1 MFEIGAVPV
10 QVSPLVKRVS
20 RPMANQR
27 STAWLHPTRLIIV
40 AYLVAASVGA
50 LLLLLPVAVSGQS
63 AGVGLDTAVFTATSA
78 LTVTGLAVVDT
89 ATEWSRFGQVVIL
102 GLIQLGGFGI
112 TTFASVFAVLVFR
125 RLGLR
130 ARLAT
135 QLEQHQPDFGN
146 LRSLVKRIAVFYV
159 IVEVLGILV
168 LSVAFWRSSADSF
181 VSALWTG
188 TFHAI
193 SAFNNAGFST
203 FSNNLVGYS
212 GDVAVLAPVMLL
224 VIIGGI
230 GFPVVLEVV
239 NTRWHYRRWSIH
251 TRLTLFTTAA
261 LLVIATFSYA
271 VLEWNNPGTFGTM
284 DSGER
289 ALNSAFAAVTPRTAG
304 FNTFDYGQSGPGAQ
318 FLTSILMLIGGG
330 SASAAGGIKVTTF
343 ALLGFV
349 IIAEL
354 RSDREVNA
362 FGRRLSEAT
371 QRQALAV
378 ALLGVGSVALG
389 TLAIAA
395 TSPSLAMGDVLF
407 ETVSAVGTVG
417 LSAGITPEL
426 EPVSRFLMSVLMLL
440 GRLGPVTFGVA
451 LVLRRRQLL
460 LRYPE
465 GRPLIG

>member
-1 MFEIGAVPV
+1 
-10 QVSPLVKRVS
+10 
-20 RPMANQR
+20 MANQR
-27 STAWLHPTRLIIV
+27 STAWLHPTRLIIA
-40 AYLVAASVGA
+40 AYLVVVSVGA

-63 AGVGLDTAVFTATSA
+63 AGVGIDTAVFTAASA
-78 LTVTGLAVVDT
+78 LTVTGLTVVDT

-112 TTFASVFAVLVFR
+112 TTFASVLAVLVFR

-135 QLEQHQPDFGN
+135 QLEQNQADSGN

-159 IVEVLGILV
+159 IVEVLGAIV
-168 LSVAFWRSSADSF
+168 LTGVFWRSSDDGF
-181 VSALWTG
+181 FSALWTG

-203 FSNNLVGYS
+203 FTNNLVGYS
-212 GDVAVLAPVMLL
+212 GEVAVLAPVMLL

-261 LLVIATFSYA
+261 LLVVATFGYA

-284 DSGER
+284 GSGAER

-318 FLTSILMLIGGG
+318 FLTSTLMLIGGG

-354 RSDREVNA
+354 RSDREVNS

-395 TSPSLAMGDVLF
+395 TSPALAMGDVLF

-417 LSAGITPEL
+417 LSTGITPEL

>member
-1 MFEIGAVPV
+1 
-10 QVSPLVKRVS
+10 
-20 RPMANQR
+20 MANQR
-27 STAWLHPTRLIIV
+27 RTAWLHPTRLIIV
-40 AYLVAASVGA
+40 AYLVLASVGA

-63 AGVGLDTAVFTATSA
+63 SGVGLDTAVFTATSA
-78 LTVTGLAVVDT
+78 LTVTGLTVVDT

-135 QLEQHQPDFGN
+135 QLEQNQPDFGN
-146 LRSLVKRIAVFYV
+146 LRSLVARIAVFYV
-159 IVEVLGILV
+159 TVEVLGAIV
-168 LSVAFWRSSADSF
+168 LTVVFWRSGADGF

-203 FSNNLVGYS
+203 FTNSLVGYS
-212 GDVAVLAPVMLL
+212 GEVAVLAPVMLL
-224 VIIGGI
+224 VIVGGI
-230 GFPVVLEVV
+230 GFPVVLELV
-239 NTRWHYRRWSIH
+239 NSRWHYRRWSIH
-251 TRLTLFTTAA
+251 TRLTLATTAA
-261 LLVIATFSYA
+261 LLVVATVGYA

-284 DSGER
+284 GSGAER
-289 ALNSAFAAVTPRTAG
+289 ALNSVFAAVTPRTAG

-354 RSDREVNA
+354 RSDREVNS

-378 ALLGVGSVALG
+378 ALLGVGSVAVG

-395 TSPSLAMGDVLF
+395 TSPSLAMGDLLF

-417 LSAGITPEL
+417 ISTGITPDL
-426 EPVSRFLMSVLMLL
+426 EPASRFLMSGLMLL
-440 GRLGPVTFGVA
+440 GRLGPVTFGTA
-451 LVLRRRQLL
+451 LVLRRRQFL

>member
-1 MFEIGAVPV
+1 
-10 QVSPLVKRVS
+10 
-20 RPMANQR
+20 
-27 STAWLHPTRLIIV
+27 
-40 AYLVAASVGA
+40 

-78 LTVTGLAVVDT
+78 LSVTGLSVVDT

-102 GLIQLGGFGI
+102 GLIQIGGFGI

-135 QLEQHQPDFGN
+135 QLEQNQSDSGN
-146 LRSLVKRIAVFYV
+146 LRSLVKRIAMFYV
-159 IVEVLGILV
+159 IVEVLGAIV
-168 LSVAFWRSSADSF
+168 LTVVFWRSSADGF
-181 VSALWTG
+181 VSALWNG

-203 FSNNLVGYS
+203 FTNNLIDYS
-212 GDVAVLAPVMLL
+212 GEVAVLAPVMLL

-239 NTRWHYRRWSIH
+239 NTRLHYRRWSIH

-261 LLVIATFSYA
+261 LLVVGTLSYA

-284 DSGER
+284 GSGAER

-304 FNTFDYGQSGPGAQ
+304 FNTFDYGQSGPGGQ

-354 RSDREVNA
+354 RSDRDVNA

-395 TSPSLAMGDVLF
+395 TSPSLPMGDVLF

-417 LSAGITPEL
+417 LTTGITPDL
-426 EPVSRFLMSVLMLL
+426 EPASRYLMSLLMLL

>member
-1 MFEIGAVPV
+1 
-10 QVSPLVKRVS
+10 
-20 RPMANQR
+20 
-27 STAWLHPTRLIIV
+27 
-40 AYLVAASVGA
+40 
-50 LLLLLPVAVSGQS
+50 
-63 AGVGLDTAVFTATSA
+63 
-78 LTVTGLAVVDT
+78 
-89 ATEWSRFGQVVIL
+89 
-102 GLIQLGGFGI
+102 
-112 TTFASVFAVLVFR
+112 
-125 RLGLR
+125 
-130 ARLAT
+130 
-135 QLEQHQPDFGN
+135 
-146 LRSLVKRIAVFYV
+146 
-159 IVEVLGILV
+159 
-168 LSVAFWRSSADSF
+168 
-181 VSALWTG
+181 
-188 TFHAI
+188 
-193 SAFNNAGFST
+193 
-203 FSNNLVGYS
+203 
-212 GDVAVLAPVMLL
+212 MLL
-224 VIIGGI
+224 VIIGGV
-230 GFPVVLEVV
+230 GFPVVLELV

-261 LLVIATFSYA
+261 LLVVATFGFA

-284 DSGER
+284 DNGER

-395 TSPSLAMGDVLF
+395 TSSSLPMGDVLF

-417 LSAGITPEL
+417 LSTGITPDL
-426 EPVSRFLMSVLMLL
+426 EPASRYLMCLLMLL

>member
-1 MFEIGAVPV
+1 MFEIGVVPV

-135 QLEQHQPDFGN
+135 QLEQNQPDFGN

-203 FSNNLVGYS
+203 FTNNLVGYS

-261 LLVIATFSYA
+261 LLVIATFGYA

-371 QRQALAV
+371 QRHALAV

-417 LSAGITPEL
+417 LSTGITPEL
-426 EPVSRFLMSVLMLL
+426 EPVSRLLMSVLMLL

>member
-1 MFEIGAVPV
+1 
-10 QVSPLVKRVS
+10 
-20 RPMANQR
+20 MANKR
-27 STAWLHPTRLIIV
+27 WTSWLHPTRLIIV
-40 AYLVAASVGA
+40 AYLLLAAVGA
-50 LLLLLPVAVSGQS
+50 LLLLLPIAVSGQS
-63 AGVGLDTAVFTATSA
+63 QGVSIDTAVFTSTSA

-135 QLEQHQPDFGN
+135 QLEQNQPDFGN
-146 LRSLVKRIAVFYV
+146 LRSLVARIALFYV
-159 IVEVLGILV
+159 VVELIGIVVLT
-168 LSVAFWRSSADSF
+168 VAFWRSDGGAF
-181 VSALWTG
+181 LSALWAG

-203 FSNNLVGYS
+203 FSDNLVGYS
-212 GDVAVLAPVMLL
+212 GEVAVLAPVMLL
-224 VIIGGI
+224 VILGGI
-230 GFPVVLEVV
+230 GFPVVLELV

-251 TRLTLFTTAA
+251 TRLTLATTAV
-261 LLVIATFSYA
+261 LLVGATVAFA

-284 DSGER
+284 GSGAER

-354 RSDREVNA
+354 RSDREVNT

-389 TLAIAA
+389 TLAVAA
-395 TSPSLAMGDVLF
+395 TSPALGMGDLLF

-417 LSAGITPEL
+417 LSTGITPDL
-426 EPVSRFLMSVLMLL
+426 EPASRLLMSGLMLL
-440 GRLGPVTFGVA
+440 GRLGPVTFGTA

>member
-1 MFEIGAVPV
+1 MPN
-10 QVSPLVKRVS
+10 R
-20 RPMANQR
+20 RR
-27 STAWLHPTRLIIV
+27 TAWLHPTRLIIA
-40 AYLVAASVGA
+40 AYLLLVAVGA
-50 LLLLLPVAVSGQS
+50 LALLLPFAVSGQS
-63 AGVGLDTAVFTATSA
+63 SGVGLDTAVFTATSA
-78 LTVTGLAVVDT
+78 LTVTGLTVVDT

-102 GLIQLGGFGI
+102 ALVQLGGFGI

-135 QLEQHQPDFGN
+135 QLEQNQPDFGN
-146 LRSLVKRIAVFYV
+146 LRSLVARIAVFYAV
-159 IVEVLGILV
+159 VEAAGIVVLTV
-168 LSVAFWRSSADSF
+168 VFWRSGTDGF

-203 FSNNLVGYS
+203 FTNSLMGYS
-212 GDVAVLAPVMLL
+212 GQVAVLAPVMLL
-224 VIIGGI
+224 VIVGGI
-230 GFPVVLEVV
+230 GFPVVLELV

-251 TRLTLFTTAA
+251 TRLTLAATTV
-261 LLVIATFSYA
+261 LLVAATVAYA
-271 VLEWNNPGTFGTM
+271 LLEWNNPGTFGTLGNG
-284 DSGER
+284 GER
-289 ALNSAFAAVTPRTAG
+289 VLNSVFAAVTPRTAG

-343 ALLGFV
+343 AMLGFV

-378 ALLGVGSVALG
+378 ALLGVGSVAVGALV
-389 TLAIAA
+389 IAA
-395 TSPSLAMGDVLF
+395 TSPSLALGDLLF

-417 LSAGITPEL
+417 LSTGITPEL
-426 EPVSRFLMSVLMLL
+426 EPSSRLVMSGLMLL
-440 GRLGPVTFGVA
+440 GRLGPVTFGTA

>member
-1 MFEIGAVPV
+1 MFEIGVVPV

-135 QLEQHQPDFGN
+135 QLEQNQPDFGN

-203 FSNNLVGYS
+203 FTNNLVGYS

-261 LLVIATFSYA
+261 LLVIATFGYA

-284 DSGER
+284 YSGER

-417 LSAGITPEL
+417 LSTGITPEL
-426 EPVSRFLMSVLMLL
+426 EPVSRLLMSVLMLL

>member
-1 MFEIGAVPV
+1 
-10 QVSPLVKRVS
+10 
-20 RPMANQR
+20 MANQR
-27 STAWLHPTRLIIV
+27 STAWLHPTRLIIA
-40 AYLVAASVGA
+40 AYLLVVSVGA

-63 AGVGLDTAVFTATSA
+63 AGVEIDTAVFTATSA
-78 LTVTGLAVVDT
+78 LTVTGLTVVDT

-112 TTFASVFAVLVFR
+112 TTFASVLAVLVFR

-135 QLEQHQPDFGN
+135 QLEQNQADSGN

-159 IVEVLGILV
+159 IVEVLGAIV
-168 LSVAFWRSSADSF
+168 LTVVFWRSSDDGF
-181 VSALWTG
+181 FSALWTG

-203 FSNNLVGYS
+203 FTNNLVGYS
-212 GDVAVLAPVMLL
+212 GEVAVLAPVMLL

-261 LLVIATFSYA
+261 LLVVATIGYA

-284 DSGER
+284 GSGAER

-318 FLTSILMLIGGG
+318 FLTSTLMLIGGG

-343 ALLGFV
+343 ALVGFV

-354 RSDREVNA
+354 RSDREVNS

-395 TSPSLAMGDVLF
+395 TSPALAMGDVLF

-417 LSAGITPEL
+417 LSTGITPEL

>member
-1 MFEIGAVPV
+1 MV
-10 QVSPLVKRVS
+10 
-20 RPMANQR
+20 NQR

-40 AYLVAASVGA
+40 AYLVTASVGA

-63 AGVGLDTAVFTATSA
+63 VGVGIDTAVFTATSA
-78 LTVTGLAVVDT
+78 LTVTGLTVVDT

-130 ARLAT
+130 ARLAV
-135 QLEQHQPDFGN
+135 QLEQNQSDFGN
-146 LRSLVKRIAVFYV
+146 LRSLVARIAVFYV
-159 IVEVLGILV
+159 TVEVLGAIV
-168 LSVAFWRSSADSF
+168 LTVVFWRSGADGF
-181 VSALWTG
+181 VSALWIG

-203 FSNNLVGYS
+203 FTNNLVGYS
-212 GDVAVLAPVMLL
+212 GEVAVLAPVMLL
-224 VIIGGI
+224 VIVGGI

-251 TRLTLFTTAA
+251 TRLTLVTTAA
-261 LLVIATFSYA
+261 LLVVATVGYA

-284 DSGER
+284 GSGAER
-289 ALNSAFAAVTPRTAG
+289 ALNSVFAAVTPRTAG

-354 RSDREVNA
+354 RSDREVNS

-395 TSPSLAMGDVLF
+395 TSPSLAMGDLLF

-417 LSAGITPEL
+417 LSTGITPDL
-426 EPVSRFLMSVLMLL
+426 EPASRFLMSGLMLL

-451 LVLRRRQLL
+451 LVLRRRQFL

>member
-1 MFEIGAVPV
+1 
-10 QVSPLVKRVS
+10 
-20 RPMANQR
+20 MANQR
-27 STAWLHPTRLIIV
+27 RTAWLHPTRLIIV
-40 AYLVAASVGA
+40 AYLVLASVGA

-63 AGVGLDTAVFTATSA
+63 SGVGLDTAVFTATSA
-78 LTVTGLAVVDT
+78 LTVTGLTVVDT

-135 QLEQHQPDFGN
+135 QLEQNQPDFGN
-146 LRSLVKRIAVFYV
+146 LRSLVARIAVFYV
-159 IVEVLGILV
+159 TVEVLGAIV
-168 LSVAFWRSSADSF
+168 LTVVFWRSGADGF

-203 FSNNLVGYS
+203 FTNSLVGYS
-212 GDVAVLAPVMLL
+212 GEVAVLAPVMLL
-224 VIIGGI
+224 VIVGGI
-230 GFPVVLEVV
+230 GFPVVLELV
-239 NTRWHYRRWSIH
+239 NSRWHYRRWSIH
-251 TRLTLFTTAA
+251 TRLTLATTAA
-261 LLVIATFSYA
+261 LLVVATVGYA

-284 DSGER
+284 GSGAER
-289 ALNSAFAAVTPRTAG
+289 ALNSVFAAVTPRTAG

-354 RSDREVNA
+354 RSDREVNS

-378 ALLGVGSVALG
+378 ALLGVGSVAVG

-395 TSPSLAMGDVLF
+395 TSPSLAMGDLLF

-417 LSAGITPEL
+417 LSTGITPDL
-426 EPVSRFLMSVLMLL
+426 EPASRFLMSGLMLL
-440 GRLGPVTFGVA
+440 GRLGPVTFGTA
-451 LVLRRRQLL
+451 LVLRRRQFL

>member
-1 MFEIGAVPV
+1 MPT
-10 QVSPLVKRVS
+10 
-20 RPMANQR
+20 QR
-27 STAWLHPTRLIIV
+27 RTAWLHPTRLIIA
-40 AYLVAASVGA
+40 AYLLLVAVGA
-50 LLLLLPVAVSGQS
+50 MLLLLPIAVSGES
-63 AGVGLDTAVFTATSA
+63 SGIGFDTAVFTSTSA

-102 GLIQLGGFGI
+102 ALIQLGGFGI
-112 TTFASVFAVLVFR
+112 TTFASVLAVLVFR

-135 QLEQHQPDFGN
+135 QLEQNQPDFGN
-146 LRSLVKRIAVFYV
+146 LRSLVARITVFYV
-159 IVEVLGILV
+159 AVELAGIVVLTV
-168 LSVAFWRSSADSF
+168 VFWRSGSDGF
-181 VSALWTG
+181 LTALWTG
-188 TFHAI
+188 TFHTI

-203 FSNNLVGYS
+203 FSDNLMGYS
-212 GDVAVLAPVMLL
+212 GEVAVLAPVMLL
-224 VIIGGI
+224 VILGGI
-230 GFPVVLEVV
+230 GFPVVLELV

-251 TRLTLFTTAA
+251 TRLTLATTTV
-261 LLVIATFSYA
+261 LLVVATVAYA

-284 DSGER
+284 GSAGER
-289 ALNSAFAAVTPRTAG
+289 ILNSAFAAVTPRTAG

-343 ALLGFV
+343 AMLGFV

-378 ALLGVGSVALG
+378 ALLGVGSVAVG
-389 TLAIAA
+389 TLVVAV
-395 TSPSLAMGDVLF
+395 TSPSLALGDLLF

-417 LSAGITPEL
+417 LSTGITPEL
-426 EPVSRFLMSVLMLL
+426 EPASRLVMSGLMLL
-440 GRLGPVTFGVA
+440 GRLGPVTFGTA
-451 LVLRRRQLL
+451 LVLRRRQFL

>member
-1 MFEIGAVPV
+1 MTN
-10 QVSPLVKRVS
+10 R
-20 RPMANQR
+20 RR
-27 STAWLHPTRLIIV
+27 TAWLHPTRLIIA
-40 AYLVAASVGA
+40 AYLLLVAVGA
-50 LLLLLPVAVSGQS
+50 LALLLPFAVSGQS
-63 AGVGLDTAVFTATSA
+63 SGVGLDTAVFTATSA
-78 LTVTGLAVVDT
+78 LTVTGLTVVDT

-102 GLIQLGGFGI
+102 ALVQLGGFGI

-135 QLEQHQPDFGN
+135 QLEQNQPDFGN
-146 LRSLVKRIAVFYV
+146 LRSLVARIAVFYAV
-159 IVEVLGILV
+159 VEVVGIAV
-168 LSVAFWRSSADSF
+168 LTVMFWRSGTDGF

-203 FSNNLVGYS
+203 FTNSLMGYS
-212 GDVAVLAPVMLL
+212 GQVAVLAPVMLL
-224 VIIGGI
+224 VIVGGI
-230 GFPVVLEVV
+230 GFPVVLELV

-251 TRLTLFTTAA
+251 TRLTLATTTV
-261 LLVIATFSYA
+261 LLVVATVAYA
-271 VLEWNNPGTFGTM
+271 LLEWNNPGTFGTLGNG
-284 DSGER
+284 GER
-289 ALNSAFAAVTPRTAG
+289 VLNSVFAAVTPRTAG

-343 ALLGFV
+343 AMLGFV

-378 ALLGVGSVALG
+378 ALLGVGSVAVGALV
-389 TLAIAA
+389 IAA
-395 TSPSLAMGDVLF
+395 TSPALALGDLLF

-417 LSAGITPEL
+417 LSTGITPEL
-426 EPVSRFLMSVLMLL
+426 EPSSRLVMSGLMLL
-440 GRLGPVTFGVA
+440 GRLGPVTFGTA
-451 LVLRRRQLL
+451 LVLRRRQFL

>member
-1 MFEIGAVPV
+1 
-10 QVSPLVKRVS
+10 
-20 RPMANQR
+20 MAKQR
-27 STAWLHPTRLIIV
+27 RKGWLHPTRLIIV
-40 AYLVAASVGA
+40 TYLLLVAVGA
-50 LLLLLPVAVSGQS
+50 VLLLLPIAVPSQS
-63 AGVGLDTAVFTATSA
+63 AGAGVDTAVFTATSA
-78 LTVTGLAVVDT
+78 LTVTGLIVVDT

-135 QLEQHQPDFGN
+135 QLEQNQPEFGN
-146 LRSLVKRIAVFYV
+146 LRSLVARIAVFYA
-159 IVEVLGILV
+159 IVEATGIIVLTIV
-168 LSVAFWRSSADSF
+168 FWRNGADGF
-181 VSALWTG
+181 VSAMWTG

-203 FSNNLVGYS
+203 FTNSLVGYS
-212 GDVAVLAPVMLL
+212 GEVAVLAPVMLL
-224 VIIGGI
+224 VILGGI
-230 GFPVVLEVV
+230 GFPVVLELV

-251 TRLTLFTTAA
+251 TRLTLFTTAV
-261 LLVIATFSYA
+261 LLVGATIAYA

-284 DSGER
+284 GSAGER
-289 ALNSAFAAVTPRTAG
+289 ALNSVFAAVTPRSAG
-304 FNTFDYGQSGPGAQ
+304 FNSFDYGQAGPGAQ
-318 FLTSILMLIGGG
+318 FLTTILMLIGGG

-354 RSDREVNA
+354 RGDREVNA

-378 ALLGVGSVALG
+378 ALLGVGSVAAG

-395 TSPSLAMGDVLF
+395 TSPALAMGDLLF
-407 ETVSAVGTVG
+407 ETVSAVGTAG
-417 LSAGITPEL
+417 LSTGITPEL
-426 EPVSRFLMSVLMLL
+426 EPVSKLIMSGLMLL
-440 GRLGPVTFGVA
+440 GRLGPVTFGTA

>member
-1 MFEIGAVPV
+1 
-10 QVSPLVKRVS
+10 
-20 RPMANQR
+20 MANQR
-27 STAWLHPTRLIIV
+27 STAWLHPTRLIIA
-40 AYLVAASVGA
+40 AYLLVVSVGA

-63 AGVGLDTAVFTATSA
+63 AGVEIDTAVFTATSA
-78 LTVTGLAVVDT
+78 LTVTGLTVVDT

-112 TTFASVFAVLVFR
+112 TTFASVLAVLVFR

-135 QLEQHQPDFGN
+135 QLEQNQADSGN

-159 IVEVLGILV
+159 IVEVLGAIV
-168 LSVAFWRSSADSF
+168 LTVVFWRSSDDGF
-181 VSALWTG
+181 FSALWTG

-203 FSNNLVGYS
+203 FTNNLVGYS
-212 GDVAVLAPVMLL
+212 GEVAVLAPVMLL

-261 LLVIATFSYA
+261 LLVVATIGYA

-284 DSGER
+284 GSGAER

-318 FLTSILMLIGGG
+318 FLTSTLMLIGGG

-354 RSDREVNA
+354 RSDREVNS

-395 TSPSLAMGDVLF
+395 TSPALAMGDVLF

-417 LSAGITPEL
+417 LSTGITPEL

>member
-1 MFEIGAVPV
+1 
-10 QVSPLVKRVS
+10 
-20 RPMANQR
+20 MANQR

-135 QLEQHQPDFGN
+135 QLEQNQPDFGN

-168 LSVAFWRSSADSF
+168 LSVAFWRSSADGF

-239 NTRWHYRRWSIH
+239 NTRWYYRRWSIH

-261 LLVIATFSYA
+261 LLVIATFGYA

-289 ALNSAFAAVTPRTAG
+289 ALNSAFAAITPRTAG
-304 FNTFDYGQSGPGAQ
+304 FNTFDYGQSGPAAQ

-362 FGRRLSEAT
+362 FGRRFSEAT

-417 LSAGITPEL
+417 LSTGITPDL
-426 EPVSRFLMSVLMLL
+426 EPASRFLMSVLMLL

-451 LVLRRRQLL
+451 LVLRRRQML

>member
-1 MFEIGAVPV
+1 
-10 QVSPLVKRVS
+10 
-20 RPMANQR
+20 MAKQR
-27 STAWLHPTRLIIV
+27 RKAWLHPTRLIIV
-40 AYLVAASVGA
+40 TYLLLVAVGA
-50 LLLLLPVAVSGQS
+50 VLLLLPIAVPPQS
-63 AGVGLDTAVFTATSA
+63 AGAGLDTAVFTATSA
-78 LTVTGLAVVDT
+78 LTVTGLIVVDT

-130 ARLAT
+130 ARMAT
-135 QLEQHQPDFGN
+135 QLEQNQPEFGN
-146 LRSLVKRIAVFYV
+146 LRSLVARIAVFYA
-159 IVEVLGILV
+159 IVEAVGIIVLTIV
-168 LSVAFWRSSADSF
+168 FWRNGADGF
-181 VSALWTG
+181 VSAMWTG

-203 FSNNLVGYS
+203 FTNSLVGYS
-212 GDVAVLAPVMLL
+212 GEVAVLAPVMLL
-224 VIIGGI
+224 AILGGI
-230 GFPVVLEVV
+230 GFPVVLELV

-251 TRLTLFTTAA
+251 TRLTLSTTAV
-261 LLVIATFSYA
+261 LLVGATIAYA

-284 DSGER
+284 GSAGER
-289 ALNSAFAAVTPRTAG
+289 VLNSVFAAVTPRSVG
-304 FNTFDYGQSGPGAQ
+304 FNTFDYGQAGPGAQ
-318 FLTSILMLIGGG
+318 FLTTILMLIGGG

-354 RSDREVNA
+354 RGDREVNA

-378 ALLGVGSVALG
+378 ALLGVGSVAVG
-389 TLAIAA
+389 TLIIAA
-395 TSPSLAMGDVLF
+395 TSPALAMGDLLF
-407 ETVSAVGTVG
+407 EIVSAVGTGG
-417 LSAGITPEL
+417 LSTGISSEL
-426 EPVSRFLMSVLMLL
+426 EPVSKLLMSGLMLL
-440 GRLGPVTFGVA
+440 GRLGPVTFGTA

>member
-1 MFEIGAVPV
+1 
-10 QVSPLVKRVS
+10 
-20 RPMANQR
+20 MANQR
-27 STAWLHPTRLIIV
+27 SAAWLHPTRLIIV
-40 AYLVAASVGA
+40 AYLMVASVGA
-50 LLLLLPVAVSGQS
+50 FLLLLPVAVSGQS

-78 LTVTGLAVVDT
+78 LTVTGLTVVDT

-102 GLIQLGGFGI
+102 GLIQIGGFGI

-135 QLEQHQPDFGN
+135 QLEQNQSDSRN
-146 LRSLVKRIAVFYV
+146 LRSLVKRIAMFYV
-159 IVEVLGILV
+159 IVEVLGVIV
-168 LSVAFWRSSADSF
+168 LTAAFWRSSADGF
-181 VSALWTG
+181 LSALWTG

-203 FSNNLVGYS
+203 FTNNLVGYS
-212 GDVAVLAPVMLL
+212 GEVAVLAPVMLL
-224 VIIGGI
+224 VILGGI

-239 NTRWHYRRWSIH
+239 NTRWHSRRWSIH
-251 TRLTLFTTAA
+251 TRLTLFTTAT
-261 LLVIATFSYA
+261 LLVVATFGYA

-284 DSGER
+284 GSGVER
-289 ALNSAFAAVTPRTAG
+289 ALNSAFAAVTPRTSG

-354 RSDREVNA
+354 RSDREVNS

-417 LSAGITPEL
+417 LTTGITPDL
-426 EPVSRFLMSVLMLL
+426 EPASRYLMSLLMLL

>member
-1 MFEIGAVPV
+1 MFEIGVVPV

-135 QLEQHQPDFGN
+135 QLEQNQPDFGN

-203 FSNNLVGYS
+203 FTNNLVGYS

-261 LLVIATFSYA
+261 LLVIATFGYA

-417 LSAGITPEL
+417 LSTGITPEL
-426 EPVSRFLMSVLMLL
+426 EPVSRLLMSVLMLL

>member
-1 MFEIGAVPV
+1 
-10 QVSPLVKRVS
+10 
-20 RPMANQR
+20 
-27 STAWLHPTRLIIV
+27 
-40 AYLVAASVGA
+40 
-50 LLLLLPVAVSGQS
+50 
-63 AGVGLDTAVFTATSA
+63 
-78 LTVTGLAVVDT
+78 
-89 ATEWSRFGQVVIL
+89 
-102 GLIQLGGFGI
+102 
-112 TTFASVFAVLVFR
+112 
-125 RLGLR
+125 
-130 ARLAT
+130 
-135 QLEQHQPDFGN
+135 
-146 LRSLVKRIAVFYV
+146 
-159 IVEVLGILV
+159 
-168 LSVAFWRSSADSF
+168 
-181 VSALWTG
+181 
-188 TFHAI
+188 
-193 SAFNNAGFST
+193 
-203 FSNNLVGYS
+203 
-212 GDVAVLAPVMLL
+212 MLL
-224 VIIGGI
+224 VILGGI

-261 LLVIATFSYA
+261 LLVVGTLSYA

-284 DSGER
+284 GSGAER

-304 FNTFDYGQSGPGAQ
+304 FNTFDYGQSGPGGQ

-354 RSDREVNA
+354 RSDRDVNA

-395 TSPSLAMGDVLF
+395 TSPSLPMGDVLF

-417 LSAGITPEL
+417 LTTGITPDL
-426 EPVSRFLMSVLMLL
+426 EPASRYLMSLLMLL

>member
-1 MFEIGAVPV
+1 
-10 QVSPLVKRVS
+10 
-20 RPMANQR
+20 MANQR
-27 STAWLHPTRLIIV
+27 RTAWLHPTRLIIV
-40 AYLVAASVGA
+40 AYLVLASVGA

-63 AGVGLDTAVFTATSA
+63 SGVGLDTAVFTATSA
-78 LTVTGLAVVDT
+78 LTVTGLTVVDT

-135 QLEQHQPDFGN
+135 QLEQNQPDFGN
-146 LRSLVKRIAVFYV
+146 LRSLVARIAVFYV
-159 IVEVLGILV
+159 TVEVLGAIV
-168 LSVAFWRSSADSF
+168 LTVVFWRSGADGF

-203 FSNNLVGYS
+203 FTNSLVGYS
-212 GDVAVLAPVMLL
+212 GEVAVLAPVMLL
-224 VIIGGI
+224 VIVGGI
-230 GFPVVLEVV
+230 GFPVVLELV
-239 NTRWHYRRWSIH
+239 NSRWHYRRWSIH
-251 TRLTLFTTAA
+251 TRLTLATTAA
-261 LLVIATFSYA
+261 LLVVATVGYA

-284 DSGER
+284 GSGAER
-289 ALNSAFAAVTPRTAG
+289 ALNSVFAAVTPRTAG

-354 RSDREVNA
+354 RSDREVNS

-378 ALLGVGSVALG
+378 ALLGVGSVAVG

-395 TSPSLAMGDVLF
+395 TSPSLAMGDLLF

-417 LSAGITPEL
+417 ISTGITPDL
-426 EPVSRFLMSVLMLL
+426 EPVSRFLMSGLMLL
-440 GRLGPVTFGVA
+440 GRLGPVTFGTA
-451 LVLRRRQLL
+451 LVLRRRQFL

>member
-1 MFEIGAVPV
+1 
-10 QVSPLVKRVS
+10 
-20 RPMANQR
+20 MANQR

-135 QLEQHQPDFGN
+135 QLEQNQPDFGN

-203 FSNNLVGYS
+203 FTNNLVGYS

-261 LLVIATFSYA
+261 LLVIATFGYA

-417 LSAGITPEL
+417 LSTGITPEL
-426 EPVSRFLMSVLMLL
+426 EPVSRLLMSVLMLL